1 VAHPSESLRER
12 WVRRARVHL
21 SFVRVLLPQFWASIA
36 LFLGVNSFGA
46 YVIWREADPHPTW
59 AHALYSALTLTFF
72 EISESYPERGGV
84 LIQIVYFALPAV
96 GLLLIAE
103 SLVRFGVAVFNRK
116 HMSEEWHM
124 ALASTYTDHV
134 VVAGLGHIGR
144 RVAAQLART
153 ERLVCIEMARKT
165 EGGAPLP
172 EDVAIIPGDA
182 THPDVL
188 EKANVAKAR
197 AILCLTD
204 NDMANLEVA
213 LSAREL
219 NPKIR
224 VVLRMFNE
232 KLGQRLVEQFKF
244 EAVHSTSALA
254 APSFVSALY
263 HSRVLQTIQ
272 VGEGKVVH
280 MAEVVVAE
288 TSPLSGHT
296 ILEVERLGGISVVMH
311 QTAGRDDLLPSADA
325 RVLASDRLYVL
336 CELGKLDVFDRLATG
351 RS

>member
-1 VAHPSESLRER
+1 MPLPKESLRER
-12 WVRRARVHL
+12 WIRRARVHL
-21 SFVRVLLPQFWASIA
+21 SFIRVLLPQFWLSIA
-36 LFLGVNSFGA
+36 LFLTMTSFGA
-46 YVIWREADPHPTW
+46 VVIWIDADPHPS
-59 AHALYSALTLTFF
+59 APHALWSALTLTFF
-72 EISESYPERGGV
+72 EIAESYPEHRGV
-84 LIQIVYFALPAV
+84 LIQVVYFALPIV

-116 HMSEEWHM
+116 HMSEEWQM

-134 VVAGLGHIGR
+134 VVAGLGHIGG

-153 ERLVCIEMARKT
+153 ERLVCIEMGRKAD
-165 EGGAPLP
+165 GSALP

-182 THPDVL
+182 TRQDVL
-188 EKANVAKAR
+188 EKANVARAR

-213 LSAREL
+213 LAAREL
-219 NPKIR
+219 NPRIR

-272 VGEGKVVH
+272 VGDGKLVH

-288 TSPLSGHT
+288 ASPLSGHT
-296 ILEVERLGGISVVMH
+296 ILEVERLGGVSVVMH
-311 QTAGRDDLLPSADA
+311 QTAGREDLLPSADA
-325 RVLASDRLYVL
+325 RVVAQDRLFVL
-336 CELGKLDVFDRLATG
+336 SELGKLDGFDKLATG